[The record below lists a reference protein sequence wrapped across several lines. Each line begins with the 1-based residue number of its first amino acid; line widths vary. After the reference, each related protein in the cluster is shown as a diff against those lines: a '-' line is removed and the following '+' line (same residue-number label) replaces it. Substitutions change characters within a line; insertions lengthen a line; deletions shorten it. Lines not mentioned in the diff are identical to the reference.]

1 MCQEMDCLQIHS
13 AEIYQQI
20 KKENQTIDRSKQI
33 RNVVQQTKS
42 RIALTRFASEC
53 GPGNNFSISSTG
65 RLEGSNSH

>member
-13 AEIYQQI
+13 VQMYQQI
-20 KKENQTIDRSKQI
+20 KKIKSSNRKMTKQI
-33 RNVVQQTKS
+33 RNAVQQTKC
-42 RIALTRFASEC
+42 RTLTRFASEC